1 MVVGYFNLIG
11 IPLMPSK
18 IYPPLIVNTDAV
30 LPMAITRELLQA
42 VAGRYSQVFQA
53 LSAIQN

>member
-1 MVVGYFNLIG
+1 MVVGHLNVIG

-18 IYPPLIVNTDAV
+18 TYPPLIVNTDAV
-30 LPMAITRELLQA
+30 LSAAITRELLQT

-53 LSAIQN
+53 LSTIQN